1 MTAKEYLEQPKVLR
15 EEIRKDKD
23 RIASMRSIVEN
34 CTTHLSFTAGCDPS
48 KNKAAFE
55 DVMLDITEAEAALE
69 EKVKR
74 LAETEFEI
82 LAMICSL
89 SETKGQTILQ
99 MRYLE
104 DMKWGEIA
112 NQLILSKPYIY
123 EIHREA
129 LEEFER
135 IFQKQSKT

>member
-1 MTAKEYLEQPKVLR
+1 
-15 EEIRKDKD
+15 
-23 RIASMRSIVEN
+23 
-34 CTTHLSFTAGCDPS
+34 
-48 KNKAAFE
+48 
-55 DVMLDITEAEAALE
+55 MLDITEAEAALE

-135 IFQKQSKT
+135 IFQKHSKT